1 MLEKMRELD
10 FLRALG
16 PKMFPI
22 ASESTET
29 YFKNNIM
36 VGVSNCAQTNY
47 VQWELESIAKTSTW
61 EEWQYDHET
70 NRGRAH
76 PVDMLYGF
84 LLLALSPMVKKG
96 ASTQKAFENMCNI
109 KLKMQGIPLIDSL
122 SRLTSRD
129 PVVSGMWILIIRR
142 PRPVHARI
150 TVPMSRRK
158 DLMPFA
164 QESKEDYTARR
175 EEIKKKCSNEIHPTE
190 DQLYFSRN
198 KVLLQGVNPGVIC
211 TKCGA
216 RGHHHEK
223 THDDVYAPYFS
234 NEDIHYNPTFPE
246 WMNVIPYPSE
256 EIQLTKLLEK
266 EKGFTLTIR
275 ETTTKI
281 PLRLARKLLLDGLD
295 VEGTIHAS
303 GVGKRRRILNGAL
316 DEERQ
321 GKTDKHHDS
330 IQHYESLQLDV
341 SEDRL
346 NYDFFWKNHIRLARE
361 FGFFS
366 EAEYWE
372 TLQVKS

>member
-1 MLEKMRELD
+1 MRDLN
-10 FLRALG
+10 FLGALG
-16 PKMFPI
+16 SKMFPI
-22 ASESTET
+22 ASESTES
-29 YFKNNIM
+29 YFKDNIM
-36 VGVSNCAQTNY
+36 VGVSNCAQTNTVY
-47 VQWELESIAKTSTW
+47 WELESIAKCSTW

-84 LLLALSPMVKKG
+84 ILLAFSPMVKKG

-109 KLKMQGIPLIDSL
+109 KLKMQAIPSIHSL
-122 SRLTSRD
+122 TRLTSLD

-150 TVPMSRRK
+150 TVPLSRRK
-158 DLMPFA
+158 DLA
-164 QESKEDYTARR
+164 QYAHESKDDYAARR
-175 EEIKKKCSNEIHPTE
+175 EEMKRKCANEVHPTE
-190 DQLYFSRN
+190 DQLYYSRN

-223 THDDVYAPYFS
+223 THDDVYAPHIS
-234 NEDIHYNPTFPE
+234 NDDIHYDPKFPE

-256 EIQLTKLLEK
+256 DIQLTRLLEK

-275 ETTTKI
+275 ETTTKV

-295 VEGTIHAS
+295 IEGTIHAS
-303 GVGKRRRILNGAL
+303 GVGKRRRVLNDAL

-321 GKTDKHHDS
+321 GKNTKANS
-330 IQHYESLQLDV
+330 IQQYEPLVIDAC
-341 SEDRL
+341 EDRL
-346 NYDFFWKNHIRLARE
+346 NSEFFWKTHIRLARE
-361 FGFFS
+361 FGFIEES
-366 EAEYWE
+366 EKWRKIFE
-372 TLQVKS
+372 L